1 MTMSKEIYLYHHGV
15 KGMKWG
21 VRKDKYKSM
30 TRDQKRQQKKRY
42 KASQKFQSNIQ
53 SKWHTAY
60 NDAAKKMNEKHIP
73 EINSRYKNVDLTKDN
88 KTNNR
93 YVKEFDTAWR
103 KEYTK
108 SLLDKFGKE
117 PLSNS
122 AKWTNDMPFMN
133 MYSDLLRKK

>member
-1 MTMSKEIYLYHHGV
+1 MMNQKTYLYHHGV

-21 VRKDKYKSM
+21 IRKDKYKSM
-30 TRDQKRQQKKRY
+30 TRSQKRQQKKKY
-42 KASQKFQSNIQ
+42 KASQKFRSNVNRGWT
-53 SKWHTAY
+53 SAY

-73 EINSRYKNVDLTKDN
+73 EINSRYKNVDLTKDDKANN
-88 KTNNR
+88 K

-122 AKWTNDMPFMN
+122 TKWTNNMPFMD
-133 MYSDLLRKK
+133 MYSDLLKKK

>member
-1 MTMSKEIYLYHHGV
+1 
-15 KGMKWG
+15 MKWG

-42 KASQKFQSNIQ
+42 KASQKFQSNV
-53 SKWHTAY
+53 SRGWTSAY

-88 KTNNR
+88 KTNNK
-93 YVKEFDTAWR
+93 YVKEFDNVWR

-122 AKWTNDMPFMN
+122 SKWTNDMPFMN
-133 MYSDLLRKK
+133 MYSDLLKKK